1 MITRGSFLQEL
12 SQTAE
17 EQRIS
22 KEFTFPGDTESMS
35 AARDAVMEFI
45 QPHCASELEE
55 TDILIALQEALAN
68 AVLHGCH
75 NDSRKTVCCRVEVDS
90 GAFTIIVRDPGP
102 GFDVDAA
109 TQSTEAGVNFT
120 THGRGICL
128 MRSLMDEVVY
138 RKGGSEVQLRKF
150 RTVRS
155 RVV

>member
-1 MITRGSFLQEL
+1 MQEP

-22 KEFTFPGDTESMS
+22 REVTFPGNAQSMS
-35 AARDAVMEFI
+35 AARDAVMGFI
-45 QPHCASELEE
+45 QPHCASEMEE

-68 AVLHGCH
+68 AVVHGCQ
-75 NDSRKTVCCRVEVDS
+75 NDPSKNVFCRVEVDS
-90 GAFTIIVRDPGP
+90 GAFTITVRDPGP

-109 TQSTEAGVNFT
+109 TQATEAGANFT

-138 RKGGSEVQLRKF
+138 HNGGSEVQLRKL
-150 RTVRS
+150 RTAPL
-155 RVV
+155 RVA

>member
-1 MITRGSFLQEL
+1 MQEL

-45 QPHCASELEE
+45 QPYCASELEE

-68 AVLHGCH
+68 AVLHGCG
-75 NDSRKTVCCRVEVDS
+75 NDPSKTVCCRVEVDS
-90 GAFTIIVRDPGP
+90 GAFIITVRDPGP
-102 GFDVDAA
+102 GFDVGAV
-109 TQSTEAGVNFT
+109 TQCTEAGANLM

-128 MRSLMDEVVY
+128 MRSLVDEVVY
-138 RKGGSEVQLRKF
+138 RKGGSEVQLRKL
-150 RTVRS
+150 RALPSSVAER
-155 RVV
+155 

>member
-1 MITRGSFLQEL
+1 MQER

-22 KEFTFPGDTESMS
+22 KEFSFPGDAESMS

-45 QPHCASELEE
+45 QPHCGSELEE

-68 AVLHGCH
+68 AVLHGCR
-75 NDSRKTVCCRVEVDS
+75 NDPSKTVCCRVEVDS

-102 GFDVDAA
+102 GFDVHSA
-109 TQSTEAGVNFT
+109 TQATEAGANFT

-128 MRSLMDEVVY
+128 MRSLMDEVTY
-138 RKGGSEVQLRKF
+138 RNGGSELQLRKL
-150 RTVRS
+150 RTVPS
-155 RVV
+155 SVA

>member
-1 MITRGSFLQEL
+1 MQEP

-22 KEFTFPGDTESMS
+22 REVTFPGNAQSMS
-35 AARDAVMEFI
+35 AARDAVMGFI
-45 QPHCASELEE
+45 QPHCASEMEE

-68 AVLHGCH
+68 AVVHGCQ
-75 NDSRKTVCCRVEVDS
+75 NDPSKNVFCRVEVDAD
-90 GAFTIIVRDPGP
+90 AFTITVRDPGP

-109 TQSTEAGVNFT
+109 TQATEAGANFT

-138 RKGGSEVQLRKF
+138 RKGGSELQLRKL
-150 RTVRS
+150 RAAPLSVGGAPL
-155 RVV
+155 

>member
-1 MITRGSFLQEL
+1 LQEL

-22 KEFTFPGDTESMS
+22 KEITFPGDTESMS
-35 AARDAVMEFI
+35 AARDEVMEFI
-45 QPHCASELEE
+45 QPHCPSELEE

-68 AVLHGCH
+68 TVVHGCQ
-75 NDSRKTVCCRVEVDS
+75 NDPSKIVCCRVEVDS
-90 GAFTIIVRDPGP
+90 GAFTITVRDPGP

-109 TQSTEAGVNFT
+109 AQSTEAGVNFT

-138 RKGGSEVQLRKF
+138 RKGGAEVELRKL
-150 RTVRS
+150 RS
-155 RVV
+155 VPLSVA